1 MDTKQ
6 ARALFTDLFQSESE
20 EAVIEVLK
28 KAGLWEFDKKNWKI
42 LGAKENNQAI
52 VGNQTIQPHNA
63 LVEKLTNSVDAMI
76 MLKAAEA
83 GEDKK
88 NSPKSV
94 KEAVERY
101 FEIPE
106 GKIENLQTRSKSV
119 RNLTKNIQMF
129 ATGVKN
135 RKPSITFA
143 DKGIGQSVDTIEQT
157 FLSINE
163 TNKTNIPYL
172 QGSFNQGGLA
182 TLVFSGKNRMN
193 LIATRM
199 APSVNKKHN
208 TEWCFTIIRYIDP
221 EILGTEVPI
230 YYYLAPKGKVLTIGD
245 EPIDALPG
253 QDRHPYLVELDYG
266 SIVKCYSYDTKG
278 WKGSQNIVGEPRYY
292 LEEIYA
298 EPALPIRMVDCRHE
312 DTTFGEGNF
321 YGYWAQAKD
330 NFHNGKKMMTLE
342 GDYGTIKISYGVFD
356 IAKSTDKQGR
366 STSSGIH
373 VVYNGQT
380 HGVLPVE
387 TISKKDMLNFPFLK
401 DRLRVDINLTE
412 ISSSYRTKIFST
424 SRDRLIQSEEYHQ
437 IRKDVVDLLKNNKD
451 LKELNAYYQSLI
463 AEKAK
468 DTNNSYFERFLQSN
482 EHISRLLTGKAAKK
496 GKVMPKKELTE
507 YEGKNFPTFFE
518 WSKSKT
524 DQVKVAPIN
533 HEHIRTFATTDAENL
548 YFDRAVDK
556 GTVQVFPKEMLKSYD
571 LINGK
576 LNFSFNM
583 PDNVKVG
590 QQIPVRIVISD
601 KVQEFELTHVI
612 KVGKAAKQSK
622 GPSVKNDGR
631 KQGSTG
637 KLKSNKGGLPN
648 VTRSTAEKLQ
658 EMFPKSFDKRY
669 SVFCEGD
676 MWFLNQDNDD
686 LRIMLTDKE
695 YRAFGS
701 DFIVDQFE
709 KALLLNGL
717 SLKQGESTDE
727 LVNESLAKMSAMQVP
742 IIHGLSKPI

>member
-20 EAVIEVLK
+20 EEVIEVLQ
-28 KAGLWEFDKKNWKI
+28 KAGLWDFDKKDWKI
-42 LGAKENNQAI
+42 LGGKENNSAI
-52 VGNQTIQPHNA
+52 VHNQNIFPQNA

-101 FEIPE
+101 FNVPE
-106 GKIENLQTRSKSV
+106 GKLENLQIRSKDV
-119 RNLTKNIQMF
+119 KNLTRNIQMF

-172 QGSFNQGGLA
+172 QGSYNQGGLA

-208 TEWCFTIIRYIDP
+208 TEWCFTIIRYIEP
-221 EILGTEVPI
+221 EILGTEQPI

-245 EPIDALPG
+245 QPIDALPG
-253 QDRHPYLVELDYG
+253 QDGHPYLVELDYG

-278 WKGSQNIVGEPRYY
+278 WKGSMGITGEPRFI
-292 LEEIYA
+292 LEEIYS
-298 EPALPIRMVDCRHE
+298 EPALPIRMVDCRWK
-312 DTTFGEGNF
+312 GEGWAESNF
-321 YGYWAQAKD
+321 YGYWARAKD
-330 NFHNGKKMMTLE
+330 KFHDGKKTMTLE
-342 GDYGTIKISYGVFD
+342 GDYGTIKLTYGIFD
-356 IAKSTDKQGR
+356 SSKTKDKQDR
-366 STSSGIH
+366 PMSSGLYLT
-373 VVYNGQT
+373 VNGQT
-380 HGVLPVE
+380 HGVLPIE
-387 TISKKDMLNFPFLK
+387 TISKKDMLNFSFLV
-401 DRLRVDINLTE
+401 DLLRVDIDFNQVSTN
-412 ISSSYRTKIFST
+412 YRTKILST
-424 SRDRLIQSEEYHQ
+424 SRDRYIKSEEYYE
-437 IRKDVVDLLKNNKD
+437 IRKDVVDLLKNNKN
-451 LKELNAYYQSLI
+451 LKELNAYYQSQI
-463 AEKAK
+463 AEEAK

-571 LINGK
+571 LVNGK

-612 KVGKAAKQSK
+612 KVGKADKQSK

-637 KLKSNKGGLPN
+637 KLKSNKGGLPS
-648 VTRSTAEKLQ
+648 VQRATAEQLEKL
-658 EMFPKSFDKRY
+658 FPKSFDKRY
-669 SVFCEGD
+669 SVFCQGD
-676 MWFLNQDNDD
+676 MWFLNLDNND
-686 LRIMLTDKE
+686 LRIMTTDKE
-695 YRAFGS
+695 YKNFGQG
-701 DFIVDQFE
+701 FIVDQFE
-709 KALLLNGL
+709 KSLLLNGL
-717 SLKQGESTDE
+717 SLKQGETTDE
-727 LVNESLAKMSAMQVP
+727 LVNESLSKMSALQVP
-742 IIHGLSKPI
+742 IIHGLSKTI

>member
-1 MDTKQ
+1 M
-6 ARALFTDLFQSESE
+6 
-20 EAVIEVLK
+20 
-28 KAGLWEFDKKNWKI
+28 
-42 LGAKENNQAI
+42 
-52 VGNQTIQPHNA
+52 
-63 LVEKLTNSVDAMI
+63 
-76 MLKAAEA
+76 
-83 GEDKK
+83 
-88 NSPKSV
+88 
-94 KEAVERY
+94 
-101 FEIPE
+101 
-106 GKIENLQTRSKSV
+106 
-119 RNLTKNIQMF
+119 
-129 ATGVKN
+129 
-135 RKPSITFA
+135 
-143 DKGIGQSVDTIEQT
+143 
-157 FLSINE
+157 
-163 TNKTNIPYL
+163 
-172 QGSFNQGGLA
+172 
-182 TLVFSGKNRMN
+182 
-193 LIATRM
+193 
-199 APSVNKKHN
+199 
-208 TEWCFTIIRYIDP
+208 
-221 EILGTEVPI
+221 
-230 YYYLAPKGKVLTIGD
+230 
-245 EPIDALPG
+245 
-253 QDRHPYLVELDYG
+253 
-266 SIVKCYSYDTKG
+266 
-278 WKGSQNIVGEPRYY
+278 
-292 LEEIYA
+292 
-298 EPALPIRMVDCRHE
+298 
-312 DTTFGEGNF
+312 
-321 YGYWAQAKD
+321 
-330 NFHNGKKMMTLE
+330 
-342 GDYGTIKISYGVFD
+342 
-356 IAKSTDKQGR
+356 
-366 STSSGIH
+366 
-373 VVYNGQT
+373 
-380 HGVLPVE
+380 
-387 TISKKDMLNFPFLK
+387 
-401 DRLRVDINLTE
+401 
-412 ISSSYRTKIFST
+412 
-424 SRDRLIQSEEYHQ
+424 
-437 IRKDVVDLLKNNKD
+437 LKNNKN
-451 LKELNAYYQSLI
+451 LKELNAYYQSQI

-571 LINGK
+571 LVNGK

-637 KLKSNKGGLPN
+637 KLKSNKGGLPL
-648 VTRSTAEKLQ
+648 VTRGTAEELQ
-658 EMFPKSFDKRY
+658 ELFPKSFDKRY